1 MDNNSTSRVNLHSSQ
16 LATESGSHSG
26 GDAKDHGETAAQ
38 LAVEESGGVTV
49 MRTVDVREG
58 AVICV
63 EQEVVGLAEKAIA
76 LKIEG
81 VGTLST
87 STLSVMKKW
96 HAAMSAIQ
104 DIKKAFMLIEDTD
117 FSIVVSSHVMIP
129 RAIGVEER
137 LKNLP
142 LSSLKMEYIVFFW
155 RRALTSG
162 RHCGFQDG
170 KHWSCF

>member
-1 MDNNSTSRVNLHSSQ
+1 
-16 LATESGSHSG
+16 
-26 GDAKDHGETAAQ
+26 
-38 LAVEESGGVTV
+38 
-49 MRTVDVREG
+49 
-58 AVICV
+58 
-63 EQEVVGLAEKAIA
+63 
-76 LKIEG
+76 
-81 VGTLST
+81 
-87 STLSVMKKW
+87 MKKW

-155 RRALTSG
+155 RRALESG